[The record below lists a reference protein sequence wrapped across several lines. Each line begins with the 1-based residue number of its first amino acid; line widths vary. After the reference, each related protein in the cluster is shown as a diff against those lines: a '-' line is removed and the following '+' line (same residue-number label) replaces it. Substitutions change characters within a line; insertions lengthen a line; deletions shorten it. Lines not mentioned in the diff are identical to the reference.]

1 VDFNTSNGGNN
12 DNFAAILQLIGQW
25 LTTTGDTVS
34 LIGQTIALEDDR
46 QQSILDQKEK
56 EQQELH
62 QQQTQQQL
70 AQMQE
75 QINQLQQLIEKKS
88 I

>member
-12 DNFAAILQLIGQW
+12 DNLAAILQLIGQW
-25 LTTTGDTVS
+25 LTATGDTVS

-88 I
+88 V